1 MRRVEIIGYK
11 RANLGKGHSK
21 RLREEG
27 QVPCVLY
34 GGQEQ
39 IHFQVPMIL
48 FRDLLYTPEAAYI
61 DLNIEGQKF
70 EAILQDVQYH
80 PVSDMIMHA
89 DFLELHESKQI
100 KMNIPVKF
108 HGTAPGVIKGG
119 RLMPKLRHL
128 HIKAQPTKMPESIN
142 VDISSL
148 DLGKSVKIRDIVE
161 EDFTILNSKRVTIA
175 VVDIPR
181 NMRMAEEE
189 EAEEAE
195 AAAEEAAEAAEA
207 ADAAETEEQS
217 SGE

>member
-27 QVPCVLY
+27 YVPCVLY
-34 GGQEQ
+34 GGKEQ
-39 IHFQVPMIL
+39 IHFKTPMIL
-48 FRDLLYTPEAAYI
+48 FREVVYTPEAAFV
-61 DLNIEGQKF
+61 DLNIEGEKF
-70 EAILQDVQYH
+70 EAIVQDVQYH

-89 DFLELHESKQI
+89 DFLELHKSKPI

-108 HGTAPGVIKGG
+108 QGTAPGVIKGG

-128 HIKAQPTKMPESIN
+128 HVKALPEKMPESIN
-142 VDISSL
+142 VDISGL
-148 DLGKSVKIRDIVE
+148 DLGKSVKIRDIAE
-161 EDFTILNSKRVTIA
+161 EEFTILNSNRVTIA

-195 AAAEEAAEAAEA
+195 AQEAAEAAEA
-207 ADAAETEEQS
+207 AEEAETEEQS